1 MPPQAQLSFKPSLHH
16 PLGGGDHYSTVLGPP
31 GNLQFLGGGN
41 GAGGDNG
48 GSAIGGSGAGV
59 APGGGD
65 VSGGAAGLIYPDSTR
80 HQGTYCDTMH
90 LPAMDDGSM
99 LQKSSN
105 SKQQLISPEEKPKPE
120 ATRESLCFGD
130 SSVGIAAAAAAASD
144 SGRGGALDRKLQA
157 ATTAV
162 YGASLHFGKELLIRV
177 TSTQNAAGATGLAV
191 VEVRPPCAAQ
201 EAREQVLATATGT
214 AVGVHW
220 DTAEATSSRNA
231 LHSLQ
236 RCCQLMTRMS
246 LPADPTPEKY
256 RATIAVPFL
265 PTTAALSRAGRRLP
279 SLSPSPPALRQNR
292 PTD

>member
-1 MPPQAQLSFKPSLHH
+1 MLSSTSSTATGGSSAAAVAAAAMMPPQAQLSFKPSLHH

-48 GSAIGGSGAGV
+48 GSATGGSGAGV

-80 HQGTYCDTMH
+80 HRGTYCDTMH

-220 DTAEATSSRNA
+220 DTAEATYASDS
-231 LHSLQ
+231 
-236 RCCQLMTRMS
+236 
-246 LPADPTPEKY
+246 
-256 RATIAVPFL
+256 
-265 PTTAALSRAGRRLP
+265 
-279 SLSPSPPALRQNR
+279 
-292 PTD
+292 

>member
-1 MPPQAQLSFKPSLHH
+1 MSQHGTHVDPTCQRAT
-16 PLGGGDHYSTVLGPP
+16 STL
-31 GNLQFLGGGN
+31 F
-41 GAGGDNG
+41 
-48 GSAIGGSGAGV
+48 
-59 APGGGD
+59 
-65 VSGGAAGLIYPDSTR
+65 
-80 HQGTYCDTMH
+80 YC
-90 LPAMDDGSM
+90 
-99 LQKSSN
+99 SSN

-130 SSVGIAAAAAAASD
+130 SSVGIAAAAAASD

-220 DTAEATSSRNA
+220 DTAEATYASDS
-231 LHSLQ
+231 
-236 RCCQLMTRMS
+236 
-246 LPADPTPEKY
+246 
-256 RATIAVPFL
+256 
-265 PTTAALSRAGRRLP
+265 
-279 SLSPSPPALRQNR
+279 
-292 PTD
+292 